1 MTKIQLYNITMQAN
15 NFLIGE
21 LSPFCHLK
29 NWGATFLAYPYKI
42 IIQFANIL
50 GFRIRVNPCLDV
62 TRGCSLMEALHHNLK
77 CK

>member
-1 MTKIQLYNITMQAN
+1 MQAN
-15 NFLIGE
+15 GFIIAEISLV
-21 LSPFCHLK
+21 CHPK
-29 NWGATFLAYPYKI
+29 KWGATFLAYPYDT

-62 TRGCSLMEALHHNLK
+62 TRVCSLMKAPHHNLK